1 MKVLNIVALFI
12 TILGAFNWFSV
23 YVLDYN
29 LVSHLVDGNLNVR
42 VFYIIIG
49 VASLYCLKFLPV
61 VYRQK

>member
-12 TILGAFNWFSV
+12 TILGAFNWFLV

-29 LVSHLVDGNLNVR
+29 LVSHLVHGSTAR